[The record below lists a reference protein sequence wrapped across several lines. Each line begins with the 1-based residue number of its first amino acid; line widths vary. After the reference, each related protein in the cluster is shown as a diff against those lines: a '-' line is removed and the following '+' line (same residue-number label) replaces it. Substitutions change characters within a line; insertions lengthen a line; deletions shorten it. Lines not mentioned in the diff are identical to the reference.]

1 MVNELQNERAD
12 IGNSIKVLK
21 HKIGNKIISFGIAA
35 VTDFTVTRERSD
47 VITFAQPITQ
57 IYHSLFIK
65 NPEGT
70 FNFKSYV
77 DPLKYSSWI
86 FVGLFCLFCPPFLY
100 LSSQ

>member
-1 MVNELQNERAD
+1 MVNELQYQRAD
-12 IGNSIKVLK
+12 IGNKMSHIKT
-21 HKIGNKIISFGIAA
+21 IIAIKQSKSFLTA
-35 VTDFTVTRERSD
+35 VTDFTVTRERSN

-70 FNFKSYV
+70 FNYKSYV
-77 DPLKYSSWI
+77 DPLRYSSWV
-86 FVGLFCLFCPPFLY
+86 FVGLFCLVCPPFLY